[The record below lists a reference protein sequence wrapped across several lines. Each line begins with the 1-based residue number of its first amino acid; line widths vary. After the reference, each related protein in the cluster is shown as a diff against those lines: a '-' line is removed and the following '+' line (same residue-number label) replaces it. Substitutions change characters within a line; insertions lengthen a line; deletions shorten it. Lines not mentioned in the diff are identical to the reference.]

1 MRIGMN
7 GLRPWIAACALF
19 VAAAVVSAEVTTSLS
34 TDVAQVGQPVMLVYR
49 FVNTP
54 EPEDMPRPSIM
65 VDGLKVV
72 FQGAGRQNKFSFSFG
87 GRGGS
92 QNRSESIVEY
102 TYAVVP
108 LRPGEFTIPGFEVRV
123 GGQLVR
129 TQPARLRVSGP
140 GGYAAQQAQ
149 PAPNVPGGAFPLA
162 QAQPQAAPGA
172 QQRTGRAER
181 PYFGELLMTT
191 KPVYLGE
198 VVPADIRFYFREDLP
213 LTNLQHPVFS
223 GDGFTAVPLDE
234 PKQDGQ
240 LIDGVPYR
248 VFTFR
253 SAITPV
259 KTGEI
264 EIPAVTM
271 NGNVVVSSAPRGL
284 DPFFDQFFQNFPMP
298 GMGRTEQIEVS
309 ADGKTLTVLPLPK
322 EGRPAN
328 YEGAVGQF
336 TLQSS
341 VAPSSAGPG
350 EPVTLSVEISGRGNF
365 DAISAP
371 RLTDADGWR
380 TYAPKEK
387 FAKDDAVGSAGTKTF
402 EFKMVA
408 RTDQTATPGAEFSFF
423 DPLKKEY
430 VTLKAAPKPVR
441 AAGREQSADE
451 KSAPSPASA
460 PATPSAPVSAA
471 SPSGDG
477 IASPALT
484 LSSTT
489 SRSFVPV
496 WHAPWFRWLNVALLV
511 VAAIVFPLFA
521 LMRRRG
527 QKLAERSGLEKALRQ
542 AKSALQQ
549 APDREA
555 FYNAAAE
562 FVRARLELLAGRAGS
577 VADLPTALRQ
587 HVTDPEQLRGLQ
599 SVLTRRD
606 ELKYGGGG
614 GSTLAA
620 NERQDVMALLEKFAA
635 QK

>member
-7 GLRPWIAACALF
+7 GFRPWIAACALF
-19 VAAAVVSAEVTTSLS
+19 AVVATVSAEVTTSLS

-49 FVNTP
+49 FVNTA

-72 FQGAGRQNKFSFSFG
+72 FQGAGRQSNFSFSFG
-87 GRGGS
+87 GQGGA

-123 GGQLVR
+123 GAQLVR
-129 TQPARLRVSGP
+129 TQPAKLRVYGA
-140 GGYAAQQAQ
+140 GGQAQQAQ

-162 QAQPQAAPGA
+162 QAQPAPGTR
-172 QQRTGRAER
+172 QRSGRSER

-213 LTNLQHPVFS
+213 LTNLQHPMFS
-223 GDGFTAVPLDE
+223 GDGFTTVPLDE

-271 NGNVVVSSAPRGL
+271 NGNVMVSSTPQGL

-309 ADGKTLTVLPLPK
+309 ADGRTLTVLPLPK

-328 YEGAVGQF
+328 FEGAVGQF

-341 VAPSSAGPG
+341 VSPSSAGPG

-371 RLTDADGWR
+371 GLTDADGWR

-387 FAKDDAVGSAGTKTF
+387 FVKDDAVGFAGTKTF
-402 EFKMVA
+402 EFKMIA

-423 DPLKKEY
+423 DPRKKEY
-430 VTLKAAPKPVR
+430 VTLKAAPKPVQ
-441 AAGREQSADE
+441 AAGREQPADE
-451 KSAPSPASA
+451 KPASSPSLALAVPSA
-460 PATPSAPVSAA
+460 PAPAVS
-471 SPSGDG
+471 PPTDG
-477 IASPALT
+477 IAAPARVLSPAAG
-484 LSSTT
+484 
-489 SRSFVPV
+489 RSFAPI
-496 WHAPWFRWLNVALLV
+496 WHASWFRWFNAAWLV
-511 VAAIVFPLFA
+511 VAVVVFPLFV
-521 LMRRRG
+521 LMHRRR
-527 QKLAERSGLEKALRQ
+527 QRLAERSGLEKTLRQ

-549 APDREA
+549 ASDRAA
-555 FYNAAAE
+555 FYGAAAE
-562 FVRARLELLAGRAGS
+562 FVRARLELLGGRAGGA
-577 VADLPTALRQ
+577 ADLSAALHQ
-587 HVTDPEQLRGLQ
+587 HVTDAEQLRGLQ
-599 SVLTRRD
+599 SLLTRRD

-614 GSTLAA
+614 GGALAA
-620 NERQDVMALLEKFAA
+620 DERQDVMVLLEKFAA

>member
-1 MRIGMN
+1 MMRIGMN
-7 GLRPWIAACALF
+7 CLRPWLAACALF
-19 VAAAVVSAEVTTSLS
+19 AVVTAACAEVTTSLS

-54 EPEDMPRPSIM
+54 EPEDMPQPSIM

-72 FQGAGRQNKFSFSFG
+72 FQGAGRQSNFSFSFG
-87 GRGGS
+87 GGGA
-92 QNRSESIVEY
+92 QNRSESVVEY

-108 LRPGEFTIPGFEVRV
+108 LRPGEFIIPGFEVRV

-129 TQPARLRVSGP
+129 TQPARLRVVGV
-140 GGYAAQQAQ
+140 GGYAQQTQ

-162 QAQPQAAPGA
+162 QVQPTPGT
-172 QQRTGRAER
+172 QRRAGRTER

-223 GDGFTAVPLDE
+223 GDGFTAVPLEE

-240 LIDGVPYR
+240 VIDGVPYR
-248 VFTFR
+248 VFTFH

-259 KTGEI
+259 KTGKI

-271 NGNVVVSSAPRGL
+271 NGNVMVSAAPQGL
-284 DPFFDQFFQNFPMP
+284 DPFFDQFFQNFPVP
-298 GMGRTEQIEVS
+298 GMGRTEEIEVS
-309 ADGKTLTVLPLPK
+309 ADGRALTVLPLPK

-328 YEGAVGQF
+328 FGGAVGQF

-341 VAPSSAGPG
+341 VSPSSAAPG

-365 DAISAP
+365 DVISAP
-371 RLTDADGWR
+371 GLTDADGWR

-387 FAKDDAVGSAGTKTF
+387 FLKDDAVGFAGAKTF
-402 EFKMVA
+402 DFKMVA
-408 RTDQTATPGAEFSFF
+408 RTDQEATPGAEFSFF

-441 AAGREQSADE
+441 AAGREQAADE
-451 KSAPSPASA
+451 KPAPPSPAA
-460 PATPSAPVSAA
+460 PAASAA
-471 SPSGDG
+471 PTPAASSPADD
-477 IASPALT
+477 IASPVLT
-484 LSSTT
+484 LSPAAD
-489 SRSFVPV
+489 RSFTPS
-496 WHAPWFRWLNVALLV
+496 WRAPWFWWLNAALLV
-511 VAAIVFPLFA
+511 IAAVVFPLFA
-521 LMRRRG
+521 LMRRRR
-527 QKLAERSGLEKALRQ
+527 QRSAEKSGLERILRN
-542 AKSALQQ
+542 ARVTLQQ
-549 APDREA
+549 VPDRTA

-562 FVRARLELLAGRAGS
+562 FIHARLELLGGRAGS
-577 VADLPTALRQ
+577 APDSAAALQ
-587 HVTDPEQLRGLQ
+587 KYVDDPAQLRSLQ
-599 SVLTRRD
+599 SVLMRRD

-614 GSTLAA
+614 GGALSDA
-620 NERQDVMALLEKFAA
+620 ERQDVMTLLEKFAA